1 MMSNYEMS
9 SNVIELSEHKTYIE
23 LTRRLCYYDY
33 PNLNGVQ
40 LNSDTAEEKAQ
51 SLLMQPVV
59 AKYKKIRNKDDLGGH
74 ECSVDTK
81 GNVTFGTIPI
91 GVNVSVEVKND
102 TITINDTTVETPC
115 LFATSRIWT
124 RNKNVCSAIKR
135 LFAEGKLHSSWEIL
149 TENAEYVNNVKILKD
164 YVFEADA
171 LLGSTSNPAYGE
183 CATTL
188 CVASV
193 DDPEILLSEAI
204 ANDFNIENSKTKE
217 DNTLEIKENESVVTS
232 ENENTDVVTDEVV
245 ETSQETNDVETTDTS
260 EIVSDTKE
268 TDNASSETV
277 DTDISEQTTDDAQ
290 TVEVSELTVRDL
302 RNKIEK
308 LCREKLRYCWISFMF
323 PNEKYVLVE
332 YDERES
338 ELEYMKFTY
347 ETNGDEVTVGEP
359 EKVKLAVSVANINAE
374 IAEKNNAII
383 KANEEIATL
392 KSENENLMKY
402 KEMYEKVE
410 AEKAADEMA
419 KKKKCLSEYAVRSGY
434 ISSEEIETSE
444 EIKALIDSVDENGI
458 KAIIV
463 DRLMAQKNETNV
475 VTSEIVAS
483 QTTEVASLTCEDI
496 DTSDYKSVMKKF
508 LGK

>member
-1 MMSNYEMS
+1 MSNYEMS

-59 AKYKKIRNKDDLGGH
+59 AKYKRIRNKDDLGGH
-74 ECSVDTK
+74 ECSVDNH
-81 GNVTFGTIPI
+81 GNVTFGTVPI
-91 GVNVSVEVKND
+91 GVNVAVEIKND
-102 TITINDTTVETPC
+102 TVNINNNTVETPC

-188 CVASV
+188 CVASAE
-193 DDPEILLSEAI
+193 DPEILLSEAI
-204 ANDFNIENSKTKE
+204 ANDFNIDNSETKE
-217 DNTLEIKENESVVTS
+217 DKTLKINENESVVTS
-232 ENENTDVVTDEVV
+232 ENENADVVTDEVV
-245 ETSQETNDVETTDTS
+245 ETSQETKNVETTETTKTVSETEEAKSEKNEDTTVDENTEKSEESNSDNTDTS
-260 EIVSDTKE
+260 NEEVVSDT
-268 TDNASSETV
+268 
-277 DTDISEQTTDDAQ
+277 DTI
-290 TVEVSELTVRDL
+290 
-302 RNKIEK
+302 I
-308 LCREKLRYCWISFMF
+308 
-323 PNEKYVLVE
+323 
-332 YDERES
+332 
-338 ELEYMKFTY
+338 
-347 ETNGDEVTVGEP
+347 
-359 EKVKLAVSVANINAE
+359 ANLKQE
-374 IAEKNNAII
+374 IVEKNDAII
-383 KANEEIATL
+383 KANEEIANL
-392 KSENENLMKY
+392 KAVNESLIQY
-402 KEMYEKVE
+402 KEMYEKIE
-410 AEKAADEMA
+410 AEKAADELA

-434 ISSEEIETSE
+434 ISSDEIESSE
-444 EIKALIDSVDENGI
+444 EIKKLIETVDENGI

-463 DRLMAQKNETNV
+463 DRLMAQKNDV
-475 VTSEIVAS
+475 VVETSEVTTPV
-483 QTTEVASLTCEDI
+483 TTEIASLTCDEVSI
-496 DTSDYKSVMKKF
+496 ETSDYKSVMKKF

>member
-1 MMSNYEMS
+1 MSNYEMS

-59 AKYKKIRNKDDLGGH
+59 AKYKRIRNKDDLGGH
-74 ECSVDTK
+74 ECSVDNN
-81 GNVTFGTIPI
+81 GNVTFGTVPI
-91 GVNVSVEVKND
+91 GVNVAVEIKND
-102 TITINDTTVETPC
+102 TVNINNNTVETPC

-188 CVASV
+188 CVASAE
-193 DDPEILLSEAI
+193 DPEILLSEAI
-204 ANDFNIENSKTKE
+204 ANDFNIDNSETKE
-217 DNTLEIKENESVVTS
+217 DKTLKINENESVVTS
-232 ENENTDVVTDEVV
+232 ENENADVVTDEVV
-245 ETSQETNDVETTDTS
+245 ETSQETENVETTETTETVSEAREAKAEKIEDTTADENTEKSEESNSDNTDTS
-260 EIVSDTKE
+260 NEEVVSDT
-268 TDNASSETV
+268 
-277 DTDISEQTTDDAQ
+277 DTI
-290 TVEVSELTVRDL
+290 
-302 RNKIEK
+302 I
-308 LCREKLRYCWISFMF
+308 
-323 PNEKYVLVE
+323 
-332 YDERES
+332 
-338 ELEYMKFTY
+338 
-347 ETNGDEVTVGEP
+347 
-359 EKVKLAVSVANINAE
+359 ANLKQE
-374 IAEKNNAII
+374 IVEKNDAII
-383 KANEEIATL
+383 KANEEIANL
-392 KSENENLMKY
+392 KAVNESLVQY
-402 KEMYEKVE
+402 KEMYEKIE
-410 AEKAADEMA
+410 SEKAADELA

-434 ISSEEIETSE
+434 ISSEEIESSE
-444 EIKALIDSVDENGI
+444 EIKKLIDAVDENGI

-463 DRLMAQKNETNV
+463 DRLMAQKNDV
-475 VTSEIVAS
+475 VVETSEMTTPV
-483 QTTEVASLTCEDI
+483 TTEVASLTCDEVSI
-496 DTSDYKSVMKKF
+496 ETSDYKSVMKKF

>member
-1 MMSNYEMS
+1 MSNYEMS

-59 AKYKKIRNKDDLGGH
+59 AKYKRIRNKDDLGGH
-74 ECSVDTK
+74 ECSVDNK
-81 GNVTFGTIPI
+81 GNVTFGTVPI
-91 GVNVSVEVKND
+91 GVNVAVEIKND
-102 TITINDTTVETPC
+102 TVNINNNTVETPC

-188 CVASV
+188 CVASAE
-193 DDPEILLSEAI
+193 DPEILLSEAI
-204 ANDFNIENSKTKE
+204 ANDFNIDNSETKE
-217 DNTLEIKENESVVTS
+217 DKTLKIKENESVVTS

-245 ETSQETNDVETTDTS
+245 ETSQETENVETTETTETVSETREAKAEKIEDTTVDENTEKSEESNSDNTDTS
-260 EIVSDTKE
+260 NEEVVSDT
-268 TDNASSETV
+268 
-277 DTDISEQTTDDAQ
+277 DTI
-290 TVEVSELTVRDL
+290 
-302 RNKIEK
+302 I
-308 LCREKLRYCWISFMF
+308 
-323 PNEKYVLVE
+323 
-332 YDERES
+332 
-338 ELEYMKFTY
+338 
-347 ETNGDEVTVGEP
+347 
-359 EKVKLAVSVANINAE
+359 ANLKQE
-374 IAEKNNAII
+374 IVEKNDAII
-383 KANEEIATL
+383 KANEEIANL
-392 KSENENLMKY
+392 KAVNESLVQY
-402 KEMYEKVE
+402 KEMYEKIE
-410 AEKAADEMA
+410 SEKAADELA

-434 ISSEEIETSE
+434 ISSEEIESSE
-444 EIKALIDSVDENGI
+444 EIKKLIEAVDENGI

-463 DRLMAQKNETNV
+463 DRLMAQKNDVAVE
-475 VTSEIVAS
+475 TSEVATPV
-483 QTTEVASLTCEDI
+483 TTEVASLTCDEVSI
-496 DTSDYKSVMKKF
+496 ETSDYKSVMKKF

>member
-1 MMSNYEMS
+1 MSNYEMS

-59 AKYKKIRNKDDLGGH
+59 AKYKRIRNKDDLGGH
-74 ECSVDTK
+74 ECSVDNK
-81 GNVTFGTIPI
+81 GNVTFGTVPI
-91 GVNVSVEVKND
+91 GVNVAVEIKND
-102 TITINDTTVETPC
+102 TVNINNNTVETPC

-188 CVASV
+188 CVASAE
-193 DDPEILLSEAI
+193 DPEILLSEAI
-204 ANDFNIENSKTKE
+204 ANDFNIDNSEAKE
-217 DNTLEIKENESVVTS
+217 DKTLKIKENESVVTS
-232 ENENTDVVTDEVV
+232 ENENADVITDEVV
-245 ETSQETNDVETTDTS
+245 ETSQKTENVETTETTETVSETEEAKTEKVEDTTVDENTEKSEESNSENVDTS
-260 EIVSDTKE
+260 NKEVVSDT
-268 TDNASSETV
+268 
-277 DTDISEQTTDDAQ
+277 DTI
-290 TVEVSELTVRDL
+290 
-302 RNKIEK
+302 I
-308 LCREKLRYCWISFMF
+308 
-323 PNEKYVLVE
+323 
-332 YDERES
+332 
-338 ELEYMKFTY
+338 
-347 ETNGDEVTVGEP
+347 
-359 EKVKLAVSVANINAE
+359 ANLKQE
-374 IAEKNNAII
+374 IVEKNDAII
-383 KANEEIATL
+383 KANEEIANL
-392 KSENENLMKY
+392 KAVNESLVQY

-410 AEKAADEMA
+410 AEKAAEELA

-434 ISSEEIETSE
+434 ISSEEIESSE
-444 EIKALIDSVDENGI
+444 EIKKLIDAVDENGI

-463 DRLMAQKNETNV
+463 DRLMAQKSDV
-475 VTSEIVAS
+475 VVETSETATPV
-483 QTTEVASLTCEDI
+483 TTEVASLTCDEVSI
-496 DTSDYKSVMKKF
+496 ETSDYKSVMKKF

>member
-1 MMSNYEMS
+1 MSNYEMS

-59 AKYKKIRNKDDLGGH
+59 AKYKRIRNKDDLGGH
-74 ECSVDTK
+74 ECSVDNH
-81 GNVTFGTIPI
+81 GNVTFGTVPI
-91 GVNVSVEVKND
+91 GVNVAVEIKND
-102 TITINDTTVETPC
+102 TVNINNNTVETPC

-188 CVASV
+188 CVASAE
-193 DDPEILLSEAI
+193 DPEILLSEAI
-204 ANDFNIENSKTKE
+204 ANDFNIDNSETKE
-217 DNTLEIKENESVVTS
+217 DKTLKIKENESVVTS
-232 ENENTDVVTDEVV
+232 ENENADVITDEVV
-245 ETSQETNDVETTDTS
+245 ETSQETENVETTETTETVSETREAKAEKIEDTTANENTEKSEESNSDNTDTS
-260 EIVSDTKE
+260 NEEVVSDT
-268 TDNASSETV
+268 
-277 DTDISEQTTDDAQ
+277 DTI
-290 TVEVSELTVRDL
+290 
-302 RNKIEK
+302 I
-308 LCREKLRYCWISFMF
+308 
-323 PNEKYVLVE
+323 
-332 YDERES
+332 
-338 ELEYMKFTY
+338 
-347 ETNGDEVTVGEP
+347 
-359 EKVKLAVSVANINAE
+359 ANLKQE
-374 IAEKNNAII
+374 IVEKNDAII
-383 KANEEIATL
+383 KANEEIANL
-392 KSENENLMKY
+392 KAVNESLIQY

-410 AEKAADEMA
+410 AEKAADELA

-434 ISSEEIETSE
+434 ISSDEIESSE
-444 EIKALIDSVDENGI
+444 EIKKLIDAVDENGI

-463 DRLMAQKNETNV
+463 DRLMAQKNDVVVETSEV
-475 VTSEIVAS
+475 VTPV
-483 QTTEVASLTCEDI
+483 TTEVASLTCDEASI
-496 DTSDYKSVMKKF
+496 ETSDYKSVMKKF

>member
-1 MMSNYEMS
+1 MSNYEMS

-74 ECSVDTK
+74 ECSVDSK

-91 GVNVSVEVKND
+91 GVNVSVEIKND
-102 TITINDTTVETPC
+102 TVNINNTNVEAPC
-115 LFATSRIWT
+115 LFATSRIWK

-135 LFAEGKLHSSWEIL
+135 LFAEGNLHSSWEIL
-149 TENAEYVNNVKILKD
+149 TEKAEYKDNVKVLTD

-171 LLGSTSNPAYGE
+171 LLGSTSKPAYGE

-188 CVASV
+188 CVASTEN
-193 DDPEILLSEAI
+193 PEILLSEAI
-204 ANDFNIENSKTKE
+204 VNDFNIENSETKE
-217 DNTLEIKENESVVTS
+217 DKTLEIIKNESVTAS

-245 ETSQETNDVETTDTS
+245 ETSQETIAIDTAETDSETS
-260 EIVSDTKE
+260 EVEKSNSESVDDNDSDEK
-268 TDNASSETV
+268 SE
-277 DTDISEQTTDDAQ
+277 DTQ

-302 RNKIEK
+302 RVKIEK
-308 LCREKLRYCWISFMF
+308 LCRAKIRYCWVAFMF

-332 YDERES
+332 CDDRES

-347 ETNGDEVTVGEP
+347 EVNGDEVTIGAP
-359 EKVKLAVSVANINAE
+359 EKVKLVVSVANINDE

-383 KANEEIATL
+383 KANEEIASL

-402 KEMYEKVE
+402 KEMFEKSE
-410 AEKAADEMA
+410 AEKAEQELA
-419 KKKKCLSEYAVRSGY
+419 KKKECLRKYAIKSGY
-434 ISSEEIETSE
+434 ISSEEIETSD
-444 EIKALIDSVDENGI
+444 EIKNLIDSVDENGI

-463 DRLMAQKNETNV
+463 DRLMAQKNESDV
-475 VTSEIVAS
+475 VTSETVTS
-483 QTTEVASLTCEDI
+483 QTTEVASLTCDEASI
-496 DTSDYKSVMKKF
+496 ETSDYKSVMKKF

>member
-1 MMSNYEMS
+1 MSNYEMS

-59 AKYKKIRNKDDLGGH
+59 AKYKRIRNKDDLGGH
-74 ECSVDTK
+74 ECSVDNN
-81 GNVTFGTIPI
+81 GNVTFGTVPI
-91 GVNVSVEVKND
+91 GVNVAVEIKND
-102 TITINDTTVETPC
+102 TVNINNNTVETPC

-188 CVASV
+188 CVASAE
-193 DDPEILLSEAI
+193 DPEILLSEAI
-204 ANDFNIENSKTKE
+204 ANDFNIDNSETKE
-217 DNTLEIKENESVVTS
+217 DKTLKIKENESVVTS
-232 ENENTDVVTDEVV
+232 ENENADVVADEVV
-245 ETSQETNDVETTDTS
+245 ETSQETENVETTETTETVSEIEEAKSEKNEDTTVDENTEKSEESNSDNTDTS
-260 EIVSDTKE
+260 NEEVVSDT
-268 TDNASSETV
+268 
-277 DTDISEQTTDDAQ
+277 DTI
-290 TVEVSELTVRDL
+290 
-302 RNKIEK
+302 I
-308 LCREKLRYCWISFMF
+308 
-323 PNEKYVLVE
+323 
-332 YDERES
+332 
-338 ELEYMKFTY
+338 
-347 ETNGDEVTVGEP
+347 
-359 EKVKLAVSVANINAE
+359 ANLKQE
-374 IAEKNNAII
+374 IVEKNDAII
-383 KANEEIATL
+383 KANEEIANL
-392 KSENENLMKY
+392 KAVNESLVQY
-402 KEMYEKVE
+402 KEMYEKIE
-410 AEKAADEMA
+410 SEKAADELA

-434 ISSEEIETSE
+434 ISSEEIESSE
-444 EIKALIDSVDENGI
+444 EIKKLIDAVDENGI

-463 DRLMAQKNETNV
+463 DRLMAQKNDV
-475 VTSEIVAS
+475 VVETSEMATPV
-483 QTTEVASLTCEDI
+483 TTEVASLTCDEVSI
-496 DTSDYKSVMKKF
+496 ETSDYKSVMKKF

>member
-1 MMSNYEMS
+1 MSNYEMS

-59 AKYKKIRNKDDLGGH
+59 AKYKRIRNKDDLGGH
-74 ECSVDTK
+74 ECSVDNN
-81 GNVTFGTIPI
+81 GNVTFGTVPI
-91 GVNVSVEVKND
+91 GVNVAVEIKND
-102 TITINDTTVETPC
+102 TVNINNNTVETPC

-188 CVASV
+188 CVASAE
-193 DDPEILLSEAI
+193 DPEILLSEAI
-204 ANDFNIENSKTKE
+204 ANDFNIDNSETKE
-217 DNTLEIKENESVVTS
+217 DKTLKIKENESVVTS
-232 ENENTDVVTDEVV
+232 ENENADVVTDEVV
-245 ETSQETNDVETTDTS
+245 ETSQETENVETTETTATVSEVEETKVEKVEDTTVDENTEKPEES
-260 EIVSDTKE
+260 DSANVDISKEEVVSDT
-268 TDNASSETV
+268 
-277 DTDISEQTTDDAQ
+277 DTI
-290 TVEVSELTVRDL
+290 
-302 RNKIEK
+302 I
-308 LCREKLRYCWISFMF
+308 
-323 PNEKYVLVE
+323 
-332 YDERES
+332 
-338 ELEYMKFTY
+338 
-347 ETNGDEVTVGEP
+347 
-359 EKVKLAVSVANINAE
+359 ANLKQE
-374 IAEKNNAII
+374 IVEKNDVII
-383 KANEEIATL
+383 KANEEIANL
-392 KSENENLMKY
+392 KAVNESLMKY

-434 ISSEEIETSE
+434 ISSEEIESSE
-444 EIKALIDSVDENGI
+444 EIKKLIDAVDENGI

-463 DRLMAQKNETNV
+463 DRLMAQKNDV
-475 VTSEIVAS
+475 VVETSEMATPV
-483 QTTEVASLTCEDI
+483 TTEVASLTCDEVSI
-496 DTSDYKSVMKKF
+496 ETSDYKSVMKKF

>member
-1 MMSNYEMS
+1 MSNYEMS

-59 AKYKKIRNKDDLGGH
+59 AKYKRIRNKDDLGGH
-74 ECSVDTK
+74 ECSVDNN
-81 GNVTFGTIPI
+81 GNVTFGTVPI
-91 GVNVSVEVKND
+91 GVNVAVEIKND
-102 TITINDTTVETPC
+102 TVNINNNTVETPC

-188 CVASV
+188 CVASAE
-193 DDPEILLSEAI
+193 DPEILLSEAI
-204 ANDFNIENSKTKE
+204 ANDFNIDNSETKE
-217 DNTLEIKENESVVTS
+217 DKTLKIKENESVVTS
-232 ENENTDVVTDEVV
+232 ENENADVVTDEVV
-245 ETSQETNDVETTDTS
+245 ETSQETENVETTETTETVSETREAKAEKIEDTTADENTEKSEESNSDNTDTS
-260 EIVSDTKE
+260 NEEVVSDT
-268 TDNASSETV
+268 
-277 DTDISEQTTDDAQ
+277 DTI
-290 TVEVSELTVRDL
+290 
-302 RNKIEK
+302 I
-308 LCREKLRYCWISFMF
+308 
-323 PNEKYVLVE
+323 
-332 YDERES
+332 
-338 ELEYMKFTY
+338 
-347 ETNGDEVTVGEP
+347 
-359 EKVKLAVSVANINAE
+359 ANLKQE
-374 IAEKNNAII
+374 IVEKNDAII
-383 KANEEIATL
+383 KANDEIANL
-392 KSENENLMKY
+392 KAVNESLMQY

-410 AEKAADEMA
+410 AEKAADELA

-434 ISSEEIETSE
+434 ISSEEIESSE
-444 EIKALIDSVDENGI
+444 EIKKLIDAVDENGI

-463 DRLMAQKNETNV
+463 DRLMAQKSDV
-475 VTSEIVAS
+475 VAETSEMATPV
-483 QTTEVASLTCEDI
+483 TTEVASLTCDEVSI
-496 DTSDYKSVMKKF
+496 ETSDYKSVMKKF

>member
-1 MMSNYEMS
+1 MSNYEMS

-59 AKYKKIRNKDDLGGH
+59 AKYKRIRNKDDLGGH
-74 ECSVDTK
+74 ECSVDNN
-81 GNVTFGTIPI
+81 GNVTFGTVPI
-91 GVNVSVEVKND
+91 GVNVAVEIKND
-102 TITINDTTVETPC
+102 TVNINNNTVETPC

-188 CVASV
+188 CVASAE
-193 DDPEILLSEAI
+193 DPEILLSEAI
-204 ANDFNIENSKTKE
+204 ANDFNIDNSETKE
-217 DNTLEIKENESVVTS
+217 DKTLKIKENESVVTS
-232 ENENTDVVTDEVV
+232 ENENADVVTDEVV
-245 ETSQETNDVETTDTS
+245 ETSQETENVETTETTETVSETREAKAEKIEDTTADENTEKSEESNSDNTDTS
-260 EIVSDTKE
+260 NEEVVSDT
-268 TDNASSETV
+268 
-277 DTDISEQTTDDAQ
+277 DTI
-290 TVEVSELTVRDL
+290 
-302 RNKIEK
+302 I
-308 LCREKLRYCWISFMF
+308 
-323 PNEKYVLVE
+323 
-332 YDERES
+332 
-338 ELEYMKFTY
+338 
-347 ETNGDEVTVGEP
+347 
-359 EKVKLAVSVANINAE
+359 ANLKQE
-374 IAEKNNAII
+374 IVEKNDAII
-383 KANEEIATL
+383 KANEEIANL
-392 KSENENLMKY
+392 KAVNESLVQY
-402 KEMYEKVE
+402 KEMYEKIE
-410 AEKAADEMA
+410 SEKAADELA

-434 ISSEEIETSE
+434 ISSEEIESSE
-444 EIKALIDSVDENGI
+444 EIKKLIDAVDENGI

-463 DRLMAQKNETNV
+463 DRLMAQKNDV
-475 VTSEIVAS
+475 VVETSEMATPV
-483 QTTEVASLTCEDI
+483 TTEVASLTCDEVSI
-496 DTSDYKSVMKKF
+496 ETSDYKSVMKKF

>member
-1 MMSNYEMS
+1 MSNYEMS

-59 AKYKKIRNKDDLGGH
+59 AKYKRIRNKDDLGGH
-74 ECSVDTK
+74 ECSVDNN
-81 GNVTFGTIPI
+81 GNVKFGTVPI
-91 GVNVSVEVKND
+91 GVNVAVEIKND
-102 TITINDTTVETPC
+102 TVNINNNTVETPC

-188 CVASV
+188 CVASAE
-193 DDPEILLSEAI
+193 DPEILLSEAI
-204 ANDFNIENSKTKE
+204 ANDFNIDNSETKE
-217 DNTLEIKENESVVTS
+217 DKTLKIKENESVVTS
-232 ENENTDVVTDEVV
+232 ENENADVVTDEVV
-245 ETSQETNDVETTDTS
+245 ETSQETENVETTETTETVSEAREAKAEKIEDTTADENTEKSEESNSDNTDTS
-260 EIVSDTKE
+260 NEEVVSDT
-268 TDNASSETV
+268 
-277 DTDISEQTTDDAQ
+277 DTI
-290 TVEVSELTVRDL
+290 
-302 RNKIEK
+302 I
-308 LCREKLRYCWISFMF
+308 
-323 PNEKYVLVE
+323 
-332 YDERES
+332 
-338 ELEYMKFTY
+338 
-347 ETNGDEVTVGEP
+347 
-359 EKVKLAVSVANINAE
+359 ANLKQE
-374 IAEKNNAII
+374 IVEKNDAII
-383 KANEEIATL
+383 KANEEIANL
-392 KSENENLMKY
+392 KAVNESLIQY
-402 KEMYEKVE
+402 KEMYEKIE
-410 AEKAADEMA
+410 AEKAADELA

-434 ISSEEIETSE
+434 ISSEEIESSE
-444 EIKALIDSVDENGI
+444 EIKKLIEAVDENGI

-463 DRLMAQKNETNV
+463 DRLMAQKNDV
-475 VTSEIVAS
+475 VVETSEVTTPV
-483 QTTEVASLTCEDI
+483 TTEVASLTCDEVSI
-496 DTSDYKSVMKKF
+496 ETSDYKSVMKKF

>member
-1 MMSNYEMS
+1 MSNYEMS

-59 AKYKKIRNKDDLGGH
+59 AKYKRIRNKDDLGGH
-74 ECSVDTK
+74 ECSVDNK
-81 GNVTFGTIPI
+81 GNVTFGTVPI
-91 GVNVSVEVKND
+91 GVNVAVEIKND
-102 TITINDTTVETPC
+102 TVNINNNTVETPC

-188 CVASV
+188 CVASAE
-193 DDPEILLSEAI
+193 DPEILLSEAI
-204 ANDFNIENSKTKE
+204 ANDFNIDNSETKE
-217 DNTLEIKENESVVTS
+217 DKTLKIKENESVVTS
-232 ENENTDVVTDEVV
+232 ENENTDVITDEVV
-245 ETSQETNDVETTDTS
+245 EASQETENVETTETTETVSETREAKAEKIEDTTADENTEKSEESNSDNTDTS
-260 EIVSDTKE
+260 NEEVVSDT
-268 TDNASSETV
+268 
-277 DTDISEQTTDDAQ
+277 DTI
-290 TVEVSELTVRDL
+290 
-302 RNKIEK
+302 I
-308 LCREKLRYCWISFMF
+308 
-323 PNEKYVLVE
+323 
-332 YDERES
+332 
-338 ELEYMKFTY
+338 
-347 ETNGDEVTVGEP
+347 
-359 EKVKLAVSVANINAE
+359 ANLKQE
-374 IAEKNNAII
+374 IVEKNDAII
-383 KANEEIATL
+383 KANEEIANL
-392 KSENENLMKY
+392 KAVNESLVQY

-410 AEKAADEMA
+410 AEKAADELA

-434 ISSEEIETSE
+434 ISSEEIESSE
-444 EIKALIDSVDENGI
+444 EIKKLIESVDENGI

-463 DRLMAQKNETNV
+463 DRLMAQKNDV
-475 VTSEIVAS
+475 VVETSEATTPV
-483 QTTEVASLTCEDI
+483 TTEVASLTCDEVSI
-496 DTSDYKSVMKKF
+496 ETSDYKSVMKKF

>member
-1 MMSNYEMS
+1 MSNYEMS

-59 AKYKKIRNKDDLGGH
+59 AKYKRIRNKDDLGGH
-74 ECSVDTK
+74 ECSVDNN
-81 GNVTFGTIPI
+81 GNVTFGTVPI
-91 GVNVSVEVKND
+91 GVNVAVEIKND
-102 TITINDTTVETPC
+102 TVNINNNTVETPC

-188 CVASV
+188 CVASAE
-193 DDPEILLSEAI
+193 DPEILLSEAI
-204 ANDFNIENSKTKE
+204 ANDFNIDNSETKE
-217 DNTLEIKENESVVTS
+217 DKTLKIKENESVVTS
-232 ENENTDVVTDEVV
+232 ENADVVTDEVV
-245 ETSQETNDVETTDTS
+245 ETSQETENVETTETNNDT
-260 EIVSDTKE
+260 ETETVST
-268 TDNASSETV
+268 SSEEESHEVV
-277 DTDISEQTTDDAQ
+277 DNSETIDISA
-290 TVEVSELTVRDL
+290 LTVRDL
-302 RNKIEK
+302 RCKIEK
-308 LCREKLRYCWISFMF
+308 ACRDKIRYCWVAFMF
-323 PNEKYVLVE
+323 PTENYVLVE
-332 YDERES
+332 FDERES

-347 ETNGDEVTVGEP
+347 TVNGEDVTVGEP
-359 EKVKLAVSVANINAE
+359 EKVKLAVSVANINSE
-374 IAEKNNAII
+374 ISEKNDAII
-383 KANEEIATL
+383 KANEEITAL
-392 KSENENLMKY
+392 KSEVKTLTKY
-402 KEMYEKVE
+402 KEMFEQAE
-410 AEKAADEMA
+410 AEKAANELA

-434 ISSEEIETSE
+434 ISSEEIESSE
-444 EIKALIDSVDENGI
+444 EIKKLIDAVDENGI

-463 DRLMAQKNETNV
+463 DRLMAQKNDVIVE
-475 VTSEIVAS
+475 TSEATTPV
-483 QTTEVASLTCEDI
+483 TTEVASLTCDEVSI
-496 DTSDYKSVMKKF
+496 ETSDYKSVMKKF

>member
-1 MMSNYEMS
+1 MSNYEMS

-59 AKYKKIRNKDDLGGH
+59 AKYKRIRNKDDLGGH
-74 ECSVDTK
+74 ECSVDNK
-81 GNVTFGTIPI
+81 GNVTFGTVPI
-91 GVNVSVEVKND
+91 GVNVAVEIKND
-102 TITINDTTVETPC
+102 TVNINNNTVETPC

-188 CVASV
+188 CVASAE
-193 DDPEILLSEAI
+193 DPEILLSEAI
-204 ANDFNIENSKTKE
+204 ANDFNIDNSETKE
-217 DNTLEIKENESVVTS
+217 DETLKIKENESVVTS
-232 ENENTDVVTDEVV
+232 ENENADVVTDEVV
-245 ETSQETNDVETTDTS
+245 ETSQETENVETTETTETVSEAREAKAEKIEDTTADENTEKSEESNSDNTDTS
-260 EIVSDTKE
+260 NEEVVSDT
-268 TDNASSETV
+268 
-277 DTDISEQTTDDAQ
+277 DTI
-290 TVEVSELTVRDL
+290 
-302 RNKIEK
+302 I
-308 LCREKLRYCWISFMF
+308 
-323 PNEKYVLVE
+323 
-332 YDERES
+332 
-338 ELEYMKFTY
+338 
-347 ETNGDEVTVGEP
+347 
-359 EKVKLAVSVANINAE
+359 ANLKQE
-374 IAEKNNAII
+374 IVEKNDAII
-383 KANEEIATL
+383 KANEEIANL
-392 KSENENLMKY
+392 KAVNESLIQY
-402 KEMYEKVE
+402 KEMYEKIE
-410 AEKAADEMA
+410 AEKAADELA

-434 ISSEEIETSE
+434 ISSDEIESSE
-444 EIKALIDSVDENGI
+444 EIKKLIDAVDENGI

-463 DRLMAQKNETNV
+463 DRLMAQKSDV
-475 VTSEIVAS
+475 VAETSEMATPV
-483 QTTEVASLTCEDI
+483 TTEVASLTCDEVSI
-496 DTSDYKSVMKKF
+496 ETSDYKSVMKKF

>member
-1 MMSNYEMS
+1 MSNYEMS

-59 AKYKKIRNKDDLGGH
+59 AKYKRIRNKDDLGGH
-74 ECSVDTK
+74 ECSVDNK
-81 GNVTFGTIPI
+81 GNVTFGTVPI
-91 GVNVSVEVKND
+91 GVNVAVEIKND
-102 TITINDTTVETPC
+102 TVNINNNTVETPC

-188 CVASV
+188 CVASAE
-193 DDPEILLSEAI
+193 DPEILLSEAI
-204 ANDFNIENSKTKE
+204 ANDFNIDNSETKE
-217 DNTLEIKENESVVTS
+217 DKTLKIKENESVVTS
-232 ENENTDVVTDEVV
+232 ENENSDVVTDEVV
-245 ETSQETNDVETTDTS
+245 ETSQETENVETTETTETVSETEEAKAEKNEDTTVDENTEKSEESNSDNTDTS
-260 EIVSDTKE
+260 NEEVVSDT
-268 TDNASSETV
+268 
-277 DTDISEQTTDDAQ
+277 DTI
-290 TVEVSELTVRDL
+290 
-302 RNKIEK
+302 I
-308 LCREKLRYCWISFMF
+308 
-323 PNEKYVLVE
+323 
-332 YDERES
+332 
-338 ELEYMKFTY
+338 
-347 ETNGDEVTVGEP
+347 
-359 EKVKLAVSVANINAE
+359 ANLKQE
-374 IAEKNNAII
+374 IVEKNDAII
-383 KANEEIATL
+383 KANDEIANL
-392 KSENENLMKY
+392 KAVNESLMQY

-410 AEKAADEMA
+410 AEKAADELA

-434 ISSEEIETSE
+434 ISSDEIESSE
-444 EIKALIDSVDENGI
+444 EIKKLIETVDENGI

-463 DRLMAQKNETNV
+463 DRLMAQKNDV
-475 VTSEIVAS
+475 VVETSEATTPV
-483 QTTEVASLTCEDI
+483 TTEVASLTCDEVSI
-496 DTSDYKSVMKKF
+496 ETSDYKSVMKKF

>member
-1 MMSNYEMS
+1 MSNYEMS

-59 AKYKKIRNKDDLGGH
+59 AKYKRIRNKDDLGGH
-74 ECSVDTK
+74 ECSVDNN
-81 GNVTFGTIPI
+81 GNVTFGTVPI
-91 GVNVSVEVKND
+91 GVNVAVEIKND
-102 TITINDTTVETPC
+102 TVNINNNTVETPC

-188 CVASV
+188 CVASAE
-193 DDPEILLSEAI
+193 DPEILLSEAI
-204 ANDFNIENSKTKE
+204 ANDFNIDNSETKE
-217 DNTLEIKENESVVTS
+217 DKTLKIKENESVVTS
-232 ENENTDVVTDEVV
+232 ENENADVVTDEVV
-245 ETSQETNDVETTDTS
+245 ETSQETENVETTETIETVSETEEAKAEKIEDTTADENTEKSEESNSDNTDTS
-260 EIVSDTKE
+260 NKEVVSDT
-268 TDNASSETV
+268 
-277 DTDISEQTTDDAQ
+277 DTI
-290 TVEVSELTVRDL
+290 
-302 RNKIEK
+302 I
-308 LCREKLRYCWISFMF
+308 
-323 PNEKYVLVE
+323 
-332 YDERES
+332 
-338 ELEYMKFTY
+338 
-347 ETNGDEVTVGEP
+347 
-359 EKVKLAVSVANINAE
+359 ANLKQE
-374 IAEKNNAII
+374 IVEKNDAII
-383 KANEEIATL
+383 KANEEIANL
-392 KSENENLMKY
+392 KAVNESLVQY
-402 KEMYEKVE
+402 KEMYEKIE
-410 AEKAADEMA
+410 AEKAADELA

-434 ISSEEIETSE
+434 ISSDEIESSE
-444 EIKALIDSVDENGI
+444 EIKKLIDAVDENGI

-463 DRLMAQKNETNV
+463 DRLMAQKNDVVVETSEV
-475 VTSEIVAS
+475 VTPV
-483 QTTEVASLTCEDI
+483 TTEVASLTCDEVSI
-496 DTSDYKSVMKKF
+496 ETSDYKSVMKKF

>member
-1 MMSNYEMS
+1 MSNYEMS

-59 AKYKKIRNKDDLGGH
+59 AKYKRIRNKDDLGGH
-74 ECSVDTK
+74 ECSVDNN
-81 GNVTFGTIPI
+81 GNVTFGTVPI
-91 GVNVSVEVKND
+91 GVNVAVEIKND
-102 TITINDTTVETPC
+102 TVNINNNTVETPC

-188 CVASV
+188 CVASAE
-193 DDPEILLSEAI
+193 DPEILLSEAI
-204 ANDFNIENSKTKE
+204 ANDFNIDNSETKE
-217 DNTLEIKENESVVTS
+217 DETLKIKENESVVTS
-232 ENENTDVVTDEVV
+232 ENENADVVTDEVV
-245 ETSQETNDVETTDTS
+245 ETSQETKNVETTETTKTVSETEEAKSEKNEDTTVDENTEKSEESNSDNTDTS
-260 EIVSDTKE
+260 NEEVVSDT
-268 TDNASSETV
+268 
-277 DTDISEQTTDDAQ
+277 DTI
-290 TVEVSELTVRDL
+290 
-302 RNKIEK
+302 I
-308 LCREKLRYCWISFMF
+308 
-323 PNEKYVLVE
+323 
-332 YDERES
+332 
-338 ELEYMKFTY
+338 
-347 ETNGDEVTVGEP
+347 
-359 EKVKLAVSVANINAE
+359 ANLKQE
-374 IAEKNNAII
+374 IVEKNDAII
-383 KANEEIATL
+383 KANEEIANL
-392 KSENENLMKY
+392 KAVNESLVQY

-410 AEKAADEMA
+410 AEKAADELA

-434 ISSEEIETSE
+434 ISSDEIESSE
-444 EIKALIDSVDENGI
+444 EIKKLIETVDENGI

-463 DRLMAQKNETNV
+463 DRLMAQKNDV
-475 VTSEIVAS
+475 VVETSEATTPV
-483 QTTEVASLTCEDI
+483 TTEVASLTCDEVSI
-496 DTSDYKSVMKKF
+496 ETSDYKSVMKKF

>member
-1 MMSNYEMS
+1 MSNYEMS

-59 AKYKKIRNKDDLGGH
+59 AKYKRIRNKDDLGGH
-74 ECSVDTK
+74 ECSVDNN
-81 GNVTFGTIPI
+81 GNVTFGTVPI
-91 GVNVSVEVKND
+91 GVNVAVEIKND
-102 TITINDTTVETPC
+102 TVNINNNTVETPC

-188 CVASV
+188 CVASAE
-193 DDPEILLSEAI
+193 DPEILLSEAI
-204 ANDFNIENSKTKE
+204 ANDFNIDNSETKE
-217 DNTLEIKENESVVTS
+217 DKTLKIKENESVVTS

-245 ETSQETNDVETTDTS
+245 ETSQETENVETTETTETVSETREAKAEKIEDTTANENTEKSEESNSDNTDTS
-260 EIVSDTKE
+260 NEEVVSDT
-268 TDNASSETV
+268 
-277 DTDISEQTTDDAQ
+277 DTI
-290 TVEVSELTVRDL
+290 
-302 RNKIEK
+302 I
-308 LCREKLRYCWISFMF
+308 
-323 PNEKYVLVE
+323 
-332 YDERES
+332 
-338 ELEYMKFTY
+338 
-347 ETNGDEVTVGEP
+347 
-359 EKVKLAVSVANINAE
+359 ANLKQE
-374 IAEKNNAII
+374 IVEKNDAII
-383 KANEEIATL
+383 KANEEIANL
-392 KSENENLMKY
+392 KAVNESLIQY

-410 AEKAADEMA
+410 AEKAADELA

-434 ISSEEIETSE
+434 ISSDEIESSE
-444 EIKALIDSVDENGI
+444 EIKKLIDAVDENGI

-463 DRLMAQKNETNV
+463 DRLMAQKSDVAVE
-475 VTSEIVAS
+475 TSEVATPV
-483 QTTEVASLTCEDI
+483 TTEVASLTCDEVSI
-496 DTSDYKSVMKKF
+496 ETSDYKSVMKKF

>member
-1 MMSNYEMS
+1 MSNYEMF

-59 AKYKKIRNKDDLGGH
+59 AKYKRIRNKDDLGGH
-74 ECSVDTK
+74 ECSVDNN
-81 GNVTFGTIPI
+81 GNVTFGTVPI
-91 GVNVSVEVKND
+91 GVNVAVEIKND
-102 TITINDTTVETPC
+102 TVNINNNTVETPC

-188 CVASV
+188 CVASAE
-193 DDPEILLSEAI
+193 DPEILLSEAI
-204 ANDFNIENSKTKE
+204 ANDFNIDNSETKE
-217 DNTLEIKENESVVTS
+217 DKTLKIKENESVVTS

-245 ETSQETNDVETTDTS
+245 ETSQETENVETTETTETVSETREAKAEKIEDTTANENTEKSEESNSDNTDTS
-260 EIVSDTKE
+260 NEEVVSDT
-268 TDNASSETV
+268 
-277 DTDISEQTTDDAQ
+277 DTI
-290 TVEVSELTVRDL
+290 
-302 RNKIEK
+302 I
-308 LCREKLRYCWISFMF
+308 
-323 PNEKYVLVE
+323 
-332 YDERES
+332 
-338 ELEYMKFTY
+338 
-347 ETNGDEVTVGEP
+347 
-359 EKVKLAVSVANINAE
+359 ANLKQE
-374 IAEKNNAII
+374 IVEKNDAII
-383 KANEEIATL
+383 KANEEIANL
-392 KSENENLMKY
+392 KAVNESLIQY

-410 AEKAADEMA
+410 AEKAADELA

-434 ISSEEIETSE
+434 ISSEEIESSE
-444 EIKALIDSVDENGI
+444 EIKKLIEAVDENGI

-463 DRLMAQKNETNV
+463 DRLMAQKNDV
-475 VTSEIVAS
+475 VVETSEVTTPV
-483 QTTEVASLTCEDI
+483 TTEVASLTCDEVSI
-496 DTSDYKSVMKKF
+496 ETSDYKSVMKKF

>member
-1 MMSNYEMS
+1 MSNYEMS

-59 AKYKKIRNKDDLGGH
+59 AKYKRIRNKDDLGGH
-74 ECSVDTK
+74 ECSVDNK
-81 GNVTFGTIPI
+81 GNVTFGTVPI
-91 GVNVSVEVKND
+91 GVNVAVEIKND
-102 TITINDTTVETPC
+102 TVNINNNTVETPC

-188 CVASV
+188 CVASAE
-193 DDPEILLSEAI
+193 DPEILLSEAI
-204 ANDFNIENSKTKE
+204 ANDFNIDNSETKE
-217 DNTLEIKENESVVTS
+217 DKTLKIKENESVVTS

-245 ETSQETNDVETTDTS
+245 ETSQETENVETTETTETVSETREAKAEKIEDTTANENTEKSEESNSDNTDTS
-260 EIVSDTKE
+260 NEEVVSDT
-268 TDNASSETV
+268 
-277 DTDISEQTTDDAQ
+277 DTI
-290 TVEVSELTVRDL
+290 
-302 RNKIEK
+302 I
-308 LCREKLRYCWISFMF
+308 
-323 PNEKYVLVE
+323 
-332 YDERES
+332 
-338 ELEYMKFTY
+338 
-347 ETNGDEVTVGEP
+347 
-359 EKVKLAVSVANINAE
+359 ANLKQE
-374 IAEKNNAII
+374 IVEKNDAII
-383 KANEEIATL
+383 KANEEIANL
-392 KSENENLMKY
+392 KAVNESLIQY
-402 KEMYEKVE
+402 KEMYEKIE
-410 AEKAADEMA
+410 SEKAADELA

-434 ISSEEIETSE
+434 ISSEEIESSE
-444 EIKALIDSVDENGI
+444 EIKKLIEAVDENGI

-463 DRLMAQKNETNV
+463 DRLMAQKNDV
-475 VTSEIVAS
+475 VVETSEVATPV
-483 QTTEVASLTCEDI
+483 TTEVASLTCDEVSI
-496 DTSDYKSVMKKF
+496 ETSDYKSVMKKF